1 VSDWVD
7 RIVAEAM
14 GRAEQVW
21 DEEAELGRLVW
32 ALADGQ
38 RCYVDGGQVDVGV
51 PRKENA
57 HAARF
62 GCTSG
67 ACGAPKLTWVFPDG
81 HRLVSEF
88 SGFDVAALL

>member
-38 RCYVDGGQVDVGV
+38 RCYVDGD
-51 PRKENA
+51 
-57 HAARF
+57 
-62 GCTSG
+62 T
-67 ACGAPKLTWVFPDG
+67 LTWVFPDG
-81 HRLVSEF
+81 RRLVLEYP
-88 SGFDVAALL
+88 GIDLATVL